1 MLSLFVLNT
10 IYVKDIPKQVNII
23 RFSQSVTRAQLS
35 DRLRTPRNYI
45 CVIIQ
50 NIYTIIR
57 LLRVLAVS
65 ES

>member
-1 MLSLFVLNT
+1 MLSLFELNT
-10 IYVKDIPKQVNII
+10 IYFKDIPKQVKII
-23 RFSQSVTRAQLS
+23 RISQSVTRAQLS

-45 CVIIQ
+45 SVIIQ